1 MQNGLDLGAILQK
14 LLGSFTQSKSF
25 NGQTQYIN
33 KQTGQSATCEDLKS
47 FLQQEINAQQSP
59 YGSFQEIALSLINF
73 WLSICC
79 LGPISSFSLIWLWT
93 NQQINGNI
101 NTGTMNGG
109 SQNIYVQQQQWN
121 GYQSYGQMQ
130 QRNYNY
136 YG

>member
-59 YGSFQEIALSLINF
+59 YGSFQEIAQMLIQF
-73 WLSICC
+73 
-79 LGPISSFSLIWLWT
+79 
-93 NQQINGNI
+93 
-101 NTGTMNGG
+101 
-109 SQNIYVQQQQWN
+109 
-121 GYQSYGQMQ
+121 
-130 QRNYNY
+130 
-136 YG
+136 